1 MGQAATRI
9 AGCLGFL
16 LVLLGTS
23 GWATAALITT
33 CPPNGN
39 LTALST
45 PSVADVGANGFLN
58 TTCDLKILETVPV
71 TIINLSITAQ
81 SLAIGGASHVDII
94 NDILSSSIT
103 LRTTGNI
110 SLDNASLKAHKNLR
124 IDCTGTAPPC
134 TFTSDNGS
142 ELIVATDPG
151 FDAVPL
157 GGGGVM
163 LITTQGPISIH
174 NTAIHAGDTFHF
186 TSKLASVTLGPC
198 PGGTVGVCTDP
209 LVSKSP
215 AECFNPQGQF
225 IPNCTPT
232 FATAD
237 DLRAVCF
244 PGTPGLP
251 CNGGN
256 KQKDI
261 TAATFI
267 DIRGVELTSEK
278 HVVLTCGT
286 ELLGSDAKITV
297 FNDKIL
303 VKCGGKID
311 FTNAELQ
318 ASLNIEV
325 TSSCTGITPPSPCV
339 DATGADMQAREVKL
353 TATGGGTVDAT
364 NANLNNTGTKF
375 PTLNGDS
382 TPTPT
387 YPATVITTGL
397 TVCRNFGNAATQ
409 ECLSF

>member
-16 LVLLGTS
+16 LVLFGTS
-23 GWATAALITT
+23 GWAEAALITT
-33 CPPNGN
+33 CPPGGN

-58 TTCDLKILETVPV
+58 TGCDLKILETMPV
-71 TIINLSITAQ
+71 TIKDLSITAQ

-103 LRTTGNI
+103 LKTTGNI
-110 SLDNASLKAHKNLR
+110 SVLNASLKAHKNLR

-163 LITTQGPISIH
+163 LITTQGEISIH

-198 PGGTVGVCTDP
+198 PGGTIGVCQDP
-209 LVSKSP
+209 NGEPGKPPTPIVVQECGLNPDGTVKLP
-215 AECFNPQGQF
+215 CTLNVANAAE
-225 IPNCTPT
+225 
-232 FATAD
+232 
-237 DLRAVCF
+237 LRSICF
-244 PGTPGLP
+244 PDTPGQP

-267 DIRGVELTSEK
+267 DIRGVELISEK

-311 FTNAELQ
+311 FTNAQLT
-318 ASLNIEV
+318 ASLNVEV
-325 TSSCTGITPPSPCV
+325 TSSCTGIPLGSPCV
-339 DATGADMQAREVKL
+339 DASGADMEGREVKL
-353 TATGGGTVDAT
+353 TAAGGGTVDASS
-364 NANLNNTGTKF
+364 ASLNNTGTKF
-375 PTLNGDS
+375 PTLNGDLH
-382 TPTPT
+382 
-387 YPATVITTGL
+387 PALPGVGDHHGSDRVQKL
-397 TVCRNFGNAATQ
+397 R
-409 ECLSF
+409 